1 MEDLFVKDVTGDKK
15 FWKTIKLLFS
25 DKTKSSKTMI
35 LIEKN
40 KVVTDNSDIAKT
52 LNSYFTNV
60 IKSLDIPHSEKN
72 DQFYE
77 RIQTLILKSI
87 VKSRSSPPEVFYIKR
102 CS

>member
-1 MEDLFVKDVTGDKK
+1 
-15 FWKTIKLLFS
+15 
-25 DKTKSSKTMI
+25 MI
-35 LIEKN
+35 SIEKN

-60 IKSLDIPHSEKN
+60 IKSLDIPDSEKN

-87 VKSRSSPPEVFYIKR
+87 VTSRSSPPEVFYIKR